1 MKNRFKSLLIPGRGA
16 FPPENSALMEVK
28 EQMSYQ
34 ALYRAWRPDT
44 FSEMVGQEA
53 ITRTL
58 KHQVI
63 SGRIAHAYLFCGT
76 RGTGK
81 TTAAKVLSRAINC
94 MHPVDGDPCGECEIC
109 KTLKQENCMDVI
121 EIDAAS
127 NNGVDEIRDLREKIK
142 YPPAVASY
150 KVYIIDE
157 VHMLSTGAFNALLK
171 TLEEPPK
178 HAVFILATTEPQ
190 KLPATILSRC
200 QRFDFHRIPVET
212 IIDRLMIVLGGIGR
226 TASEDALYEIA
237 RAAEGGMR
245 DALSL
250 LDVCL
255 SYTDGEVTA
264 QLTRDVLGTAGRAFM
279 FDFVDSLIEYNA
291 GKALLQIDDMMRRGC
306 DPQVFTRDTVAHLRA
321 IMLAGAVKEGLA
333 ELMEITREDADRFIE
348 QSKKISPDQL
358 SRMMDLYMRAEPD
371 MKWASRPRTML
382 ELATVRACHPE
393 DEADATVT
401 ERVDK
406 LEKMI
411 ASGNFA
417 AKPASPAAKQ
427 EPAVKPAAPA
437 SPAPKAKPV
446 PAEKPPREYLDA
458 VEKLGIEN
466 PSIRSP
472 LGSMRFVRFDGQQ
485 VVVDFDKKQMMHMR
499 MLERKKPMIEAAL
512 SEAFG
517 APVGIHMA
525 VENDPSL
532 QTKTVSQTAR
542 EVINQSYDIFGRENI
557 DIVD

>member
-1 MKNRFKSLLIPGRGA
+1 
-16 FPPENSALMEVK
+16 
-28 EQMSYQ
+28 MSYQ

-44 FSEMVGQEA
+44 FSEMCGQDA

-58 KHQVI
+58 RHQVMTGHI
-63 SGRIAHAYLFCGT
+63 GHAYLFCGT

-81 TTAAKVLSRAINC
+81 TTASKVLARAINC
-94 MHPVDGDPCGECEIC
+94 LSPVEGDPCGQCEIC
-109 KTLKQENCMDVI
+109 QTLKQENCMDVV

-142 YPPAVASY
+142 YPPAVTKY

-200 QRFDFHRIPVET
+200 QRFDFHRISVET
-212 IIDRLMIVLGGIGR
+212 ITDRLMVVLGGIGR
-226 TASEDALYEIA
+226 TASEEALYEIA
-237 RAAEGGMR
+237 RAAEGAMR

-255 SYTDGEVTA
+255 SYTDGEVSA
-264 QLTRDVLGTAGRAFM
+264 QLTRELLGTAGRAFM
-279 FDFVDSLIEYNA
+279 FEFVDSLIENDT

-306 DPQVFTRDTVAHLRA
+306 DPQVFIRDTVSHLRA
-321 IMLAGAVKEGLA
+321 IMLAGSIKTGLA
-333 ELMEITREDADRFIE
+333 ELMEITQEDAQHFYE
-348 QSKKISPDQL
+348 QSERISNDKL
-358 SRMMDLYMRAEPD
+358 MRIMNLFMRAEPD

-393 DEADATVT
+393 TEEDSTVSERL
-401 ERVDK
+401 ERV
-406 LEKMI
+406 EKMI
-411 ASGNFA
+411 ESGNIVA
-417 AKPASPAAKQ
+417 KAPQSNGSKKAVPETKQEKPAKQ
-427 EPAVKPAAPA
+427 NKPATP
-437 SPAPKAKPV
+437 SV
-446 PAEKPPREYLDA
+446 TPPQQYLDA
-458 VEKLGIEN
+458 IEKLMQEN

-472 LGSMRFVRFDGQQ
+472 LSSMRFIRFENNQ
-485 VVVDFDKKQMMHMR
+485 VFVEFDKKQIMLMKV
-499 MLERKKPMIEAAL
+499 LERKKQLIDSSL
-512 SEAFG
+512 SDAFG
-517 APVGIHMA
+517 IPIGIVMCVEDDTNAPKA
-525 VENDPSL
+525 VSE
-532 QTKTVSQTAR
+532 VAR
-542 EVINQSYDIFGRENI
+542 DIINQSYDIFGRDKI